1 MEKPNLVDV
10 PPWEPDD
17 DAAVAGEF
25 LGIARQGGG
34 PTSSTAGHYAIAYAL
49 LRLLP
54 EIVRLNDRLD
64 QIGDEISGVA
74 DEIKH
79 K

>member
-1 MEKPNLVDV
+1 
-10 PPWEPDD
+10 
-17 DAAVAGEF
+17 
-25 LGIARQGGG
+25 
-34 PTSSTAGHYAIAYAL
+34 
-49 LRLLP
+49 LLP

-79 K
+79 HG